1 MKEFVTL
8 SLSSFAQYKNLKVL
22 EYIRKK
28 IFQKGKRHSSLFIN
42 VFQLSSNYFYFRGTL
57 TM

>member
-22 EYIRKK
+22 ESERRYSKK
-28 IFQKGKRHSSLFIN
+28 ENAILR
-42 VFQLSSNYFYFRGTL
+42 YF
-57 TM
+57 